1 MAESSPARNRS
12 KEQLEALY
20 LISRTLNSTLEVAQ
34 VLRQMLDLVLQIF
47 EADAG
52 SIMLVREGYLTI
64 EVSQGLEPEIVASTR
79 QKVGT
84 GIAGWVA
91 QTGQP
96 LHLDGKVDD
105 DRFIATIER
114 ADRDIRSSLC
124 VPVKIREQTVGVVMI
139 RRTGE
144 SAFHQRD
151 LAFLET
157 VSDLAAVALQ
167 NARLF
172 ESERNQRNLL
182 QLEHQKLEATLSSM
196 ADGVMVVDRQGEVLT
211 ANSVARKL
219 LRPLVGAKL
228 SQLWSKHR
236 EVFEGNESTLDA
248 GKRSL
253 AVLPTPLYV
262 DGKRE
267 GSVLVFRDETA
278 KRELERMKSEFLS
291 MVSHELK
298 TPITTIGAFIE
309 LLLVR
314 DFAAE
319 RRTHFLTICQDECQ
333 RLHNLID
340 QLLHLTRLEAGK
352 FVLQVQHGP
361 LSSLIRDCV
370 PAFRETNPKH
380 TYDLAE
386 PFAECELD
394 MDPMLI
400 TQAVTNLLSNA
411 TKYSPG
417 GGRVEIGLR
426 VEGKEA
432 VFWVKDQGVG
442 IEAEKLPFVFEKF
455 YRIDNSLTRETG
467 GTGLGLAN
475 VKHIA
480 EAHGG
485 RAWAQST
492 PGKGSQFFVA
502 LPLSGEMEE

>member
-1 MAESSPARNRS
+1 MRNRS
-12 KEQLEALY
+12 KDQLEALY

-52 SIMLVREGYLTI
+52 SVMLERDGYLTI
-64 EVSQGLEPEIVASTR
+64 EVSQGLDPEIVASTW

-105 DRFIATIER
+105 DRFVATIER

-124 VPVKIREQTVGVVMI
+124 VPVKIREQTVGVVML

-144 SAFHQRD
+144 SAFHRRD

-182 QLEHQKLEATLSSM
+182 QLEHQKLQATLSSM
-196 ADGVMVVDRQGEVLT
+196 ADGVMVVNREGEVLT
-211 ANSVARKL
+211 ANGVARKL
-219 LRPLVGAKL
+219 LRPLVGGKL
-228 SQLWSKHR
+228 SQLWRKHR
-236 EVFEGNESTLDA
+236 EIFEGAETALEA

-298 TPITTIGAFIE
+298 TPITTIGAFLE

-314 DFAAE
+314 EFPAE
-319 RRTHFLTICQDECQ
+319 RRNHFLTICQDECQ

-352 FVLQVQHGP
+352 FVLQVQRGP
-361 LSSLIRDCV
+361 LASLIRDCV
-370 PAFRETNPKH
+370 PAFRETNPRH
-380 TYDLAE
+380 RYELAE
-386 PFAECELD
+386 PFAEPELD

-411 TKYSPG
+411 TKYSPKG
-417 GGRVEIGLR
+417 GQVEVGLEI
-426 VEGKEA
+426 EGKEA
-432 VFWVKDQGVG
+432 VFWVRDQGVG

-485 RAWAQST
+485 RAWVQST
-492 PGKGSQFFVA
+492 PGVGSQFFVA
-502 LPLSGEMEE
+502 LPLAGEMEE

>member
-1 MAESSPARNRS
+1 LTAVRNRS

-20 LISRTLNSTLEVAQ
+20 LISRTLNSTLEAAH
-34 VLRQMLDLVLQIF
+34 VLHQMLHLVLDIF

-52 SIMLVREGYLTI
+52 SIMLEREGYLTI
-64 EVSQGLEPEIVASTR
+64 EVSQGLEPEIIAKTR

-105 DRFIATIER
+105 PRFVATIDR
-114 ADRDIRSSLC
+114 ADDIRSSLC
-124 VPVKIREQTVGVVMI
+124 VPVKIREVTVGVVMI
-139 RRTGE
+139 RRSGE
-144 SAFHQRD
+144 STFAKRD
-151 LAFLET
+151 LTFLET

-167 NARLF
+167 NARHF
-172 ESERNQRNLL
+172 EFERNQRNLL
-182 QLEHQKLEATLSSM
+182 QLEHQKLQATLASM
-196 ADGVMVVDRQGEVLT
+196 ADGVMVVNQEGEVLT

-219 LRPLVGAKL
+219 LRPLVGNKL
-228 SQLWSKHR
+228 STLWKKYR
-236 EVFEGNESTLDA
+236 EIFSQGESALEA

-253 AVLPTPLYV
+253 AVVPTPLYV
-262 DGKRE
+262 DGKEE
-267 GSVLVFRDETA
+267 GSVLVFRDVTA

-298 TPITTIGAFIE
+298 TPITTIGAFLE

-314 DFAAE
+314 DFAPE
-319 RRTHFLTICQDECQ
+319 RRTHFLSICQDECQ

-352 FVLQVQHGP
+352 FVLQSQRAP
-361 LSSLIRDCV
+361 LAPLIRDCL
-370 PAFRETNPKH
+370 PAFAETSTKH
-380 TYDLAE
+380 DYVLVEPLAD
-386 PFAECELD
+386 PVLD

-411 TKYSPG
+411 TKYSPAG
-417 GGRVEIGLR
+417 GLVEIGLEVDGR
-426 VEGKEA
+426 EA
-432 VFWVKDQGVG
+432 IFWVRDQGVG
-442 IEAEKLPFVFEKF
+442 IEAEKLPFIFEKF
-455 YRIDNSLTRETG
+455 YRVDNSLTRETG

-480 EAHGG
+480 KAHGG
-485 RAWAQST
+485 RAWVQST
-492 PGKGSQFFVA
+492 SGVGSQFFVA
-502 LPLSGEMEE
+502 LPLAGEMEE